1 MTSMNERYLE
11 RLKAQARAG
20 IDRQIQ
26 ITGRIDAPKHQP
38 GESEM
43 SALVIDH
50 ARAYLAY
57 RLRKVKA
64 TYKFIGECFGTTLAE
79 TKALIEKGKP

>member
-1 MTSMNERYLE
+1 MNERYLE

-20 IDRQIQ
+20 IDRQIANGKV
-26 ITGRIDAPKHQP
+26 IYPPEHQP

-57 RLRKVKA
+57 RLRKIRA
-64 TYKFIGECFGTTLAE
+64 TYKFIGECLGTTLAE
-79 TKALIEKGKP
+79 TKALIEKGAP